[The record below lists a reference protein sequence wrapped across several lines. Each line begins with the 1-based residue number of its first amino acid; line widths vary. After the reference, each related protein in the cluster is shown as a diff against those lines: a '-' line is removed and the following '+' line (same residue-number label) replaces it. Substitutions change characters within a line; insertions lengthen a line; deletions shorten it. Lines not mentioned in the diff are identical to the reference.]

1 MVFMGPGVEY
11 WRDVAG
17 VNAETAQKLAQAAER
32 MHMTIPEL
40 ADWAVEA
47 TADHD
52 IPPAPLT
59 EAERQF
65 LDDHSGISEEA
76 LARAHSSGRTSVEGP
91 AQQRARLLASSLT
104 AKEAAERLGIGADA
118 IRHRI
123 GKSQLWSVRI
133 SGRHR
138 IPMWQF
144 MPFDTDELVPDGD
157 WAYEVRDD
165 ENRKSMTIDVPNFS
179 AIEVEHGSLWFDD
192 NVDHS
197 GLAAQGQAPLLPP
210 QPQSVWATLPG
221 LERVVPSIPE
231 GSSPL
236 SVQGFMATE
245 QDELRADGRLWK
257 PVRWL
262 QEGFDPEPV
271 ARLVADLGQIW

>member
-1 MVFMGPGVEY
+1 MGPGVEY

-65 LDDHSGISEEA
+65 LDDHSGLSEEE

-118 IRHRI
+118 VRHRI
-123 GKSQLWSVRI
+123 GKGQLWSVRI
-133 SGRHR
+133 AGQHR

-144 MPFDTDELVPDGD
+144 MPFDTELQTPYDNWLLARGHL
-157 WAYEVRDD
+157 RLL
-165 ENRKSMTIDVPNFS
+165 SMGFDIPNFVD
-179 AIEVEHGSLWFDD
+179 ADEEVVTE
-192 NVDHS
+192 DHFQYVALDS
-197 GLAAQGQAPLLPP
+197 EGNPSKASPLRPISRP
-210 QPQSVWATLPG
+210 SVWATLPG
-221 LERVVPSIPE
+221 LEKVVPSIPE

-245 QDELRADGRLWK
+245 QDELRANGRLWK